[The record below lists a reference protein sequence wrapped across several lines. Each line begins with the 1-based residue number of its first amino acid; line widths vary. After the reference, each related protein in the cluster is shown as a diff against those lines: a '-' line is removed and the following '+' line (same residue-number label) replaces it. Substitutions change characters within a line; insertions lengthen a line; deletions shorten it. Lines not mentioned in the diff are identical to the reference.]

1 MDLNIRRYMNR
12 IFKLLLT
19 LITFFMMQT
28 SLKAE
33 QALIGVVNGMVCIEC
48 QKKVEA
54 ALTEKAGSKAT
65 IDVSWPENIAVVSF
79 DGNANLTEE
88 EFKDAVEGVGFT
100 TGKIVKVNE
109 QVNSAADGI
118 ITLKKF

>member
-1 MDLNIRRYMNR
+1 MDLNIREYMNR
-12 IFKLLLT
+12 IFKLFLT

-88 EFKDAVEGVGFT
+88 EFKNAVEGVGFT

-109 QVNSAADGI
+109 QVNTAADGI

>member
-1 MDLNIRRYMNR
+1 MNR

-65 IDVSWPENIAVVSF
+65 IDVSWPENVAVVSF

-88 EFKDAVEGVGFT
+88 EFKDVVEGVGFT

>member
-1 MDLNIRRYMNR
+1 MNR
-12 IFKLLLT
+12 IFKLFLT

-88 EFKDAVEGVGFT
+88 EFKNAVEGVGFT
-100 TGKIVKVNE
+100 TGKIIKVNE
-109 QVNSAADGI
+109 QVNTAADGI

>member
-1 MDLNIRRYMNR
+1 MDLNIKGYMNR
-12 IFKLLLT
+12 IFKLFLT

-88 EFKDAVEGVGFT
+88 EFKNAVEGVGFT

-109 QVNSAADGI
+109 QVNTAADGI